1 MAEDSTIDVRKAPTY
16 RADRLHLSISSPRP
30 VDNLMLAASL
40 ATAHRDRTT
49 AMRDHLVFYVN
60 GTRHTVRGS
69 QAAVTLS
76 DYLRGGITP
85 RLPGTKVACAEGDCG
100 ACTVLVGKPS
110 VDGSCFEY
118 QTIDACIAF
127 VYQLDR
133 CHVITVEGLQHD
145 TELSDVQSA
154 MVDCHG
160 SQCGYCTP
168 GFVMALH
175 GLVEQRTRDD
185 ELTDDELRLGL
196 SGNLC
201 RCTGYA
207 QILDAGHKLNPTTM
221 ARADSS
227 FDTPALLADL
237 TAIEAG
243 PVHVNAGSTPE
254 IFLPSTLDEL
264 LARRAKRPSSTLVA
278 GATDLGVQYNHGKIS
293 PTDILVTLGVDELDQ
308 LQVENNELII
318 GAAVSWS
325 RIEAFVHDRIPEY
338 HQILTRFGS
347 PQVRHAGTLIG
358 NLANAS
364 PIADSIPFH
373 YVAGST
379 LELASVNGRRDVAI
393 EQFYLGYKQLDL
405 RPDEVIVS
413 VRTPLPTA
421 HEHLKLYKIS
431 KRRDMDIST
440 VTAAFWLELDGNIIR
455 SARIASGGVGPTVV
469 RLPRAEG
476 LLSGESLTVDV
487 MRAAGRVA
495 REEIVP
501 ISDVRGSANYRL
513 QLVENLFVKCFHDLS
528 STSQPLED

>member
-1 MAEDSTIDVRKAPTY
+1 
-16 RADRLHLSISSPRP
+16 
-30 VDNLMLAASL
+30 
-40 ATAHRDRTT
+40 
-49 AMRDHLVFYVN
+49 MRDQLVFYVN
-60 GTRHTVRGS
+60 GTRHTVRGP
-69 QAAVTLS
+69 QAAITLS
-76 DYLRGGITP
+76 DYLRNGVYLRNDVTP

-100 ACTVLVGKPS
+100 ACTVLVGKPNAAG
-110 VDGSCFEY
+110 DRFEY

-127 VYQLDR
+127 VYQFDR

-145 TELSDVQSA
+145 NQLSDVQSA

-175 GLVEQRTRDD
+175 GLVEQHRCTNGNNNNSSSSSGSGSD

-207 QILDAGHKLNPTTM
+207 QILDAGHTLKPKAM
-221 ARADSS
+221 AGAASQ
-227 FDTPALLADL
+227 FDTDAMLADFSAL
-237 TAIEAG
+237 G
-243 PVHVNAGSTPE
+243 NGLVHLNANSTPE
-254 IFLPSTLDEL
+254 VFLPSALDEL
-264 LARRAKRPSSTLVA
+264 LARRAERPKAILVA
-278 GATDLGVQYNHGKIS
+278 GATDLGVQYNHGKIL
-293 PTDILVTLGVDELDQ
+293 PTDILVTTGVEELDR
-308 LQVENNELII
+308 LEVKDNELII

-325 RIEAFVHDRIPEY
+325 RIEAYVHDRVPEY

-347 PQVRHAGTLIG
+347 PQVRHAGTLVG

-373 YVAGST
+373 YVARST
-379 LELASVNGRRDVAI
+379 LELASVDGRREVPI

-413 VRTPLPTA
+413 VRTPLPTTG
-421 HEHLKLYKIS
+421 EHLKLYKIS

-440 VTAAFWLELDGNIIR
+440 VTAAFWLELDENIIR
-455 SARIASGGVGPTVV
+455 FVRVATGGVGPTVV
-469 RLPRAEG
+469 RLPRAER
-476 LLSGESLTVDV
+476 LLSGQPLTAEI

-495 REEIVP
+495 REEITP
-501 ISDVRGSANYRL
+501 ISDVRGSANYRR
-513 QLVENLFVKCFHDLS
+513 QLVENLFVKCFYDCFHDLA
-528 STSQPLED
+528 STSQPVEV